1 MATSIP
7 GSDSAEGPA
16 AEAVTLPAR
25 ASRGRPNAAGRRG
38 GLRALRR
45 FARRRIVLVGCALVA
60 LEVGLAIGAPLLSS
74 HDPNAQDFRAA
85 LAPPGWTH
93 LLGTDDLG
101 RDLLSRLMHGAR
113 LSLQVSVAAVA
124 LAVGAGVGLGLVS
137 GYLGGPLDN
146 WMMRV
151 VDSLMAL
158 PPLVLALLIAAVL
171 GAGLENAMIAI
182 AVVTAPTY
190 TRLMR
195 GQVLAVK
202 QNEYVVAAQASGA
215 AVSRIL
221 GRHVLPNSV
230 SPFVVQA
237 SLGVGAAIITES
249 SLSFI
254 GLGAQPPVA
263 TWGSMIQVGFQYLE
277 TAPWFVLAPS
287 VMIFLA
293 VLGFNLLGDGLRDA
307 FDPSLRP

>member
-7 GSDSAEGPA
+7 GSDSAE
-16 AEAVTLPAR
+16 L
-25 ASRGRPNAAGRRG
+25 NRRG
-38 GLRALRR
+38 VGTPLRTSPEDRGSRRGWRPLRR

-60 LEVGLAIGAPLLSS
+60 LEVGLAVGAPLLSS

-85 LAPPGWTH
+85 LAPPGRTH
-93 LLGTDDLG
+93 FLGTDDLG
-101 RDLLSRLMHGAR
+101 RDLLSRLMQGAR

-124 LAVGAGVGLGLVS
+124 LAVGAGVVLGLVS
-137 GYLGGPLDN
+137 GYLGGRLDN

-215 AVSRIL
+215 ALSRIL

-230 SPFVVQA
+230 SPIVVQA
-237 SLGVGAAIITES
+237 SLGIGAAIITES